1 MLLDHMASKPP
12 MFAGGKP
19 GMDAT
24 KGAAPKMPFGKGQIS
39 KKAIGGKRAIGRKR

>member
-1 MLLDHMASKPP
+1 MSKKPP

-24 KGAAPKMPFGKGQIS
+24 KGPAPKMPFGRGQVS
-39 KKAIGGKRAIGRKR
+39 KKAVSGKRQVGRKR